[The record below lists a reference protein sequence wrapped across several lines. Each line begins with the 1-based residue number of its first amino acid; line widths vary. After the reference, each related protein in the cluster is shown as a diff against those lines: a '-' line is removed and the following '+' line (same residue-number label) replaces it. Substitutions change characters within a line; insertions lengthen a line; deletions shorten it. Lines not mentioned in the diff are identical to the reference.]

1 MEWWTWILL
10 WLALAALA
18 LIFLGFLAWRIFR
31 GFTGVMDELGRASE
45 LLSPDSVTH
54 LESGSRPIPLAIF
67 ETPAAVRAENSR
79 AARLRQW
86 QRLERRVRRRSLR
99 GQPQRLRDLP
109 HL

>member
-45 LLSPDSVTH
+45 SLAPDYAAETDPVPRRT
-54 LESGSRPIPLAIF
+54 PLAIF
-67 ETPAAVRAENSR
+67 RTPGAVRAENFR
-79 AARLRQW
+79 EARLRQW

>member
-10 WLALAALA
+10 WLALGALA

-45 LLSPDSVTH
+45 LLAPNHSPDP
-54 LESGSRPIPLAIF
+54 GPDSRPTVPAIF
-67 ETPAAVRAENSR
+67 KNPGAVRADHFR